1 MVNAIKLAQIVF
13 FPYITW
19 AEYVVQQGAVAVGT
33 KSQDWKDLFSILIYL
48 TFTYELV
55 LTAAYGNHSL
65 NNERVSSR

>member
-33 KSQDWKDLFSILIYL
+33 KSQGWKDLFILIYL
-48 TFTYELV
+48 TFTFELV